1 MVPTSGRTCDADL
14 LEAEV
19 IGKQEHVLDFVDDAA
34 PAPTVGSPVSGPV
47 VSDQANPEPP
57 IEILVR
63 PPVEPTARRSVKP
76 QDGEP
81 VAVTPHG
88 KRERAPV
95 WSYDGAKS
103 VADSPQDDTASAV
116 ISLA

>member
-1 MVPTSGRTCDADL
+1 VVPTSGRTRDADL
-14 LEAEV
+14 RESQV
-19 IGKQEHVLDFVDDAA
+19 IGEQEHVLDLVDDAA
-34 PAPTVGSPVSGPV
+34 PAPTVGSRVSGPV

-57 IEILVR
+57 IELLVR

-88 KRERAPV
+88 KAERAPV
-95 WSYDGAKS
+95 RGYDRAKS
-103 VADSPQDDTASAV
+103 VADGPQDDTACDGS
-116 ISLA
+116 SLT